1 MTRSSF
7 RSAVSRVVVGVVA
20 VAAVGLGQA
29 IVGPGTVSAA
39 ESSSQTVTTSNI
51 TATKTVT
58 PAAALPGETVEVKV
72 RLDASGT
79 DRYMQDFTDYAPADY
94 VLQSVSARV
103 WRSGPTFGGWNK
115 GGQYDGTATQ
125 DASGAV
131 KIHWRDGGNCVG
143 PACKLVL
150 LDNGADITFT
160 YKVREDASIGPRQ
173 AGMSFNV
180 YAFSSEQS
188 WRPLDTLV
196 LSVAPFTTTT
206 TVPPLAPVTEGDIA
220 TLKATVTPA
229 SATGN
234 VQFRDGG
241 VDIGVPVPVSNGE
254 AQLPHAFDTVGTR
267 DISAVFTGTGQYAG
281 SISGTTPLEVTELPT
296 LDTTTTLQAPS
307 SAVQGT
313 PATLTA
319 WLNPA
324 QAAGTVQFVENG
336 SPIGEPVTVSGGSAQ
351 LSHAFTQLG
360 SRSITAEFTGGKGF
374 ANSVSQARS
383 IFVSAPVPQ
392 DVATTT
398 TLVAPSTALAGEQV
412 TLTAQ
417 LDPTDAAGQVQFRDG
432 ATDIGGPV
440 TVADGEA
447 SLQTTFAAGSHSI
460 TAVFTGNTGFE
471 GSTSPAQTV
480 VVSDPVVQTSV
491 DLSVPS
497 DAQTGSA
504 VTLGAMVMPA
514 NASGTVQFTDGGS
527 NIGGPVTV
535 SNGAAS
541 LSHTFTAAGT
551 HTIGAVF
558 TGAAGFTD
566 ATAMTQ
572 TVQVSEPTPDDIVT
586 TIEAAVPATATVG
599 QPVTLSAT
607 VGGGTNLPGTVQFY
621 DGDTPIGGNVALV
634 DGAATLQHTFT
645 TDGAHA
651 ITARYSGGQGVK
663 ASESAE
669 QTVQVSPA
677 DSGGGDGGDGG
688 GTGSA
693 GSLGNL
699 FGSLS
704 GVGRAGFGS

>member
-1 MTRSSF
+1 M
-7 RSAVSRVVVGVVA
+7 VGVVA

-103 WRSGPTFGGWNK
+103 WRSGPALGGWNK

-131 KIHWRDGGNCVG
+131 KIHWRDGGNCAG
-143 PACKLVL
+143 AACKLVL
-150 LDNGADITFT
+150 LDEGADITFT
-160 YKVREDASIGPRQ
+160 YKVREDASIGPRH

-180 YAFSSEQS
+180 WGFNTEQT
-188 WRPLDTLV
+188 WNPLSTLA

-254 AQLPHAFDTVGTR
+254 AQLPHVFDTVGTR

-281 SISGTTPLEVTELPT
+281 SIAGTTPLEVTELPT

-307 SAVQGT
+307 SAVQGA

-319 WLNPA
+319 WLDPA

-351 LSHAFTQLG
+351 MSHAFTQLG
-360 SRSITAEFTGGKGF
+360 NRSITAEFTGGKGF

-398 TLVAPSTALAGEQV
+398 TLVAPSTAQAGEQV
-412 TLTAQ
+412 TLTAE
-417 LDPTDAAGQVQFRDG
+417 LDPADAAGRVQFRDG

-440 TVADGEA
+440 TVVNGQA
-447 SLQTTFAAGSHSI
+447 SLQTTFEAGSHSI
-460 TAVFTGNTGFE
+460 IAVFTGNTGFE
-471 GSTSPAQTV
+471 SSTSSAQTV

-491 DLSVPS
+491 NLSVPS

-504 VTLGAMVMPA
+504 VSLGAMVMPA

-558 TGAAGFTD
+558 TGAAGFTA
-566 ATAMTQ
+566 ATAATQ
-572 TVQVSEPTPDDIVT
+572 TIQVSEPSPHDIVT
-586 TIEAAVPATATVG
+586 TIEATVPATATVG

-607 VGGGTNLPGTVQFY
+607 VDGGTNLPGTVRFY

-645 TDGAHA
+645 TVGAHA
-651 ITARYSGGQGVK
+651 ITARYSGGEGVK
-663 ASESAE
+663 ASESE
-669 QTVQVSPA
+669 ERTVQVSPA
-677 DSGGGDGGDGG
+677 DSGGDDG

-699 FGSLS
+699 FGSLG

>member
-1 MTRSSF
+1 M
-7 RSAVSRVVVGVVA
+7 VGVVA
-20 VAAVGLGQA
+20 VAAVGIGQA

-39 ESSSQTVTTSNI
+39 ASTSQTVTTSNI

-103 WRSGPTFGGWNK
+103 WRSGPALGGWNK

-131 KIHWRDGGNCVG
+131 RIHWRDGGNCAG
-143 PACKLVL
+143 AACKLAL
-150 LDNGADITFT
+150 LNEGADITFT

-188 WRPLDTLV
+188 WRPLDTLA

-206 TVPPLAPVTEGDIA
+206 TVPPLAPVTEGA
-220 TLKATVTPA
+220 TTTLKATVTPA

-254 AQLPHAFDTVGTR
+254 AQLPHVFDTVGTR
-267 DISAVFTGTGQYAG
+267 DISAVLTGTGQYAG
-281 SISGTTPLEVTELPT
+281 SVSGTTQLEVTELPT
-296 LDTTTTLQAPS
+296 LDTATTLQAPS
-307 SAVQGT
+307 SAVQGA

-319 WLNPA
+319 WLEPGH
-324 QAAGTVQFVENG
+324 AAGTVQFVENG

-360 SRSITAEFTGGKGF
+360 SRSITAEFTGGRGF
-374 ANSVSQARS
+374 ANSVSQTRS

-398 TLVAPSTALAGEQV
+398 TLVAPSTAQTGERV
-412 TLTAQ
+412 TLTAE
-417 LDPTDAAGQVQFRDG
+417 LD
-432 ATDIGGPV
+432 
-440 TVADGEA
+440 
-447 SLQTTFAAGSHSI
+447 
-460 TAVFTGNTGFE
+460 
-471 GSTSPAQTV
+471 
-480 VVSDPVVQTSV
+480 
-491 DLSVPS
+491 
-497 DAQTGSA
+497 
-504 VTLGAMVMPA
+504 PA

-527 NIGGPVTV
+527 NIGGPVAV
-535 SNGAAS
+535 SNGVAI
-541 LSHTFTAAGT
+541 LSHTFTAAGS
-551 HTIGAVF
+551 HTIGAEF

-566 ATAMTQ
+566 AAAAAR

-586 TIEAAVPATATVG
+586 TIRAEVPATATVG

-607 VGGGTNLPGTVQFY
+607 VEGGTNLPGTVRFY
-621 DGDTPIGGNVALV
+621 DGDTPIGGNVAPV

-645 TDGAHA
+645 AAGAHA

-677 DSGGGDGGDGG
+677 DSGGDGGDDSD
-688 GTGSA
+688 GSA
-693 GSLGNL
+693 GSLGTL

-704 GVGRAGFGS
+704 GVGRAGSGS